1 MPTFHNGQRV
11 IDMLGGDATTRGR
24 VYRVVNSYDGHS
36 GCGPQEWVRI
46 INDKGQIAGY
56 DPDRFIPFMGDKEAA
71 DPLACALH
79 LKGILTD
86 LSKTFGGSKMFAEPA
101 RRVRQGI
108 EDIDSILGCVA
119 QTSPDNVIGIGGL
132 PYDMIPATLRD
143 RRTVASIFDVVIG
156 AKTIAYLVARVD
168 RETSEKASWHLIFG
182 VDDVCALESIE
193 WNKAQAEARSVVT
206 ERATAASAMNN
217 LAAWAERLDGLSR
230 LVLVEAL
237 KNGVDADC

>member
-46 INDKGQIAGY
+46 INDKGQITGY

-119 QTSPDNVIGIGGL
+119 QTSPDNVIGIGSL
-132 PYDMIPATLRD
+132 PYEMIPPALRD
-143 RRTVASIFDVVIG
+143 RRDVASLYEVVIG
-156 AKTIAYLVARVD
+156 DKIIAYLVAKVD

-182 VDDVCALESIE
+182 VGDVRDLQAMQWDE
-193 WNKAQAEARSVVT
+193 AQAEARRVVT

-217 LAAWAERLDGLSR
+217 LAAWAERLGSLSR
-230 LVLVEAL
+230 LILVEAL
-237 KNGVDADC
+237 EPA